1 MTCCVKYD
9 TESSEVCYYSN
20 IRHIYNTGFSSYEV
34 NNISN
39 ENIYGLGENLGLDR
53 TEIDNILRDVNDIKE
68 EHEFVMGSSTYA
80 GLNYGTVSIKDF

>member
-1 MTCCVKYD
+1 M
-9 TESSEVCYYSN
+9 
-20 IRHIYNTGFSSYEV
+20 

-68 EHEFVMGSSTYA
+68 EHEFVMGSPTYA